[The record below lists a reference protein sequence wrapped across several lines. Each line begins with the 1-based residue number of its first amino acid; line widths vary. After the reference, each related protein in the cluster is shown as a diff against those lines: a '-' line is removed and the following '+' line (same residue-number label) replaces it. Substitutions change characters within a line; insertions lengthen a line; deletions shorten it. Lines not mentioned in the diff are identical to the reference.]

1 MTLGYWQAILNTHR
15 KVRGLLD
22 RVLPGEVVPT
32 ARRMQPRVGVEAMHQ
47 LEQQILIEIESLKL
61 ALSADFRAEEV
72 DDLVRPLSFLFD
84 EMVLRRLSD
93 VEQPLWPLLQHQ
105 LFLVDSGGDLFYE
118 FTDERLRRPDT
129 PALVF
134 EVLHFC
140 LASGFTGRYVGQP
153 SRVREYKER
162 LTSRIPKP
170 EPLAPP
176 PPAPLVT
183 QPAVYEF
190 PVRYYLTTGFV
201 IVSLPVVLWWLSN

>member
-1 MTLGYWQAILNTHR
+1 MKLGYWQAILATHR
-15 KVRGLLD
+15 KVRALLD

-32 ARRMQPRVGVEAMHQ
+32 ARRMQPRVGLEAMNQ
-47 LEQQILIEIESLKL
+47 VGQQILIELEGLKL
-61 ALSADFRAEEV
+61 ALSSDFRTDEV
-72 DDLVRPLSFLFD
+72 DELVRPLCFLFD

-93 VEQPLWPLLQHQ
+93 VEQPLWPLLQQQ

-118 FTDERLRRPDT
+118 FADERLRRPDT

-153 SRVREYKER
+153 SKVREYKER
-162 LTSRIPKP
+162 LTARIPKP
-170 EPLAPP
+170 EPV
-176 PPAPLVT
+176 PAPAPVAPVE
-183 QPAVYEF
+183 QPTVYEF
-190 PVRYYLTTGFV
+190 PFRYYLTTGFV

>member
-1 MTLGYWQAILNTHR
+1 MKLGYWQAILTTHR
-15 KVRGLLD
+15 KVRALID
-22 RVLPGEVVPT
+22 RLLPGEVVPT

-61 ALSADFRAEEV
+61 ALSADFRVEEV

-84 EMVLRRLSD
+84 ELVLRRLSD

-129 PALVF
+129 PALVL

-140 LASGFTGRYVGQP
+140 LASGFAGRYVGQP
-153 SRVREYKER
+153 SKIREYKER
-162 LTSRIPKP
+162 LADRIPRP
-170 EPLAPP
+170 EPLTPP
-176 PPAPLVT
+176 PPAPVVA
-183 QPAVYEF
+183 QPTVYEF